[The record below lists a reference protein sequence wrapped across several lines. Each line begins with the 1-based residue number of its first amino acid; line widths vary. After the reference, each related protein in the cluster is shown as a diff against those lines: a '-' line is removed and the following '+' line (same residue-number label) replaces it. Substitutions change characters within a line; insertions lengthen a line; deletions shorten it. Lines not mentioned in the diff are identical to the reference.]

1 MPTKEDFLSES
12 RSQFIVCCDAM
23 YSERRNGDEIIFA
36 PQKGKGA
43 SLTIRYSLP
52 RDCRYSMFTEN
63 FPNAAVH
70 LVERVGPSRWC
81 DGRKC
86 RSPPR
91 ALIDHDDPRLFARLA
106 RCQAALSSNVRLCP
120 KILSGCVSSEQD
132 RIGFAARVEVPAFIR
147 FRARQAPTSP
157 SVRCRSPPA
166 TGPGQA
172 GRLATTRP
180 GCRPRSSS

>member
-1 MPTKEDFLSES
+1 
-12 RSQFIVCCDAM
+12 M
-23 YSERRNGDEIIFA
+23 YSERRNGNEIIFA
-36 PQKGKGA
+36 PPKGKGA

-147 FRARQAPTSP
+147 FRARQALARFSDANGETPRQPEHREIAGDEGHETR
-157 SVRCRSPPA
+157 VRRRKA
-166 TGPGQA
+166 
-172 GRLATTRP
+172 
-180 GCRPRSSS
+180 